1 MNSVRQ
7 YDLRFDCIREYRHVQ
22 KIVPAHPGSAIFCI
36 VSVGPTVI
44 PFGDPMPEYPDAR
57 PRGIPK
63 PRHGEQRMITE
74 PQPAGGAYPFP
85 RAIIRGVGPVILLF
99 CLPLLLRGQVA
110 GEFEVPGVETAGI
123 PEVGA
128 SEFGG
133 ETPETEPIDTLRAV
147 DTGVTVDGGEV
158 PVEGAG
164 GSGEDYPMLRQE
176 EYTFAGGPRYTLL
189 GKLPYRETHLRPV
202 PAIAT
207 ATGVAGIIA
216 AIHFYQQ
223 DAWWSNR
230 RMDFHFSTDWGYAAQ
245 ADKFGHM
252 YAGYLASYVGY
263 EMLIASGFR
272 RETAGWLGPL
282 LAVGFQTYIEIED
295 GFSPFGF
302 DPTDQYANVFGPLY
316 FSLRNYIGP
325 LEYTAIKLS
334 YWPNDDYLT
343 GDHYGHEKIVIDD
356 YNGQQIWFSVKV
368 GEAIP
373 DVIPWPDWL
382 RLAVGYGA
390 YNVDRWDADGALQV
404 PGRRFFIALD
414 YDLVEMVPD
423 VGSFGNWLVQTLDN
437 FRWPAPALQIAPEVI
452 FYLAWPVRF

>member
-1 MNSVRQ
+1 M
-7 YDLRFDCIREYRHVQ
+7 
-22 KIVPAHPGSAIFCI
+22 
-36 VSVGPTVI
+36 
-44 PFGDPMPEYPDAR
+44 
-57 PRGIPK
+57 
-63 PRHGEQRMITE
+63 
-74 PQPAGGAYPFP
+74 QPAGGTGRFP
-85 RAIIRGVGPVILLF
+85 RCPVRSWI
-99 CLPLLLRGQVA
+99 PVLLLLCMHPALSGQVT
-110 GEFEVPGVETAGI
+110 GEVDRLPEPAEREHMSGPEQSADPVPADLPTVIDVPDTAH
-123 PEVGA
+123 
-128 SEFGG
+128 
-133 ETPETEPIDTLRAV
+133 LN
-147 DTGVTVDGGEV
+147 DTGVPADGGGV
-158 PVEGAG
+158 LPEGEESTG
-164 GSGEDYPMLRQE
+164 DGESEEPSMLRPE

-189 GKLPYRETHLRPV
+189 GDLPYRETHLRPV
-202 PAIAT
+202 PAVVT

-272 RETAGWLGPL
+272 KETAGWLGPL

-316 FSLRNYIGP
+316 FSLRNYIHP
-325 LEYTAIKLS
+325 LEYTAIKWS

-343 GDHYGHEKIVIDD
+343 GDHYGHRKIIIDD

-373 DVIPWPDWL
+373 DEVPWPDWL
-382 RLAVGYGA
+382 RLAVGYGS
-390 YNVDRWDADGALQV
+390 YNVDRWDANDVLQE

-414 YDLVEMVPD
+414 YDLVELLLD
-423 VGSFGNWLVQTLDN
+423 LGSFGNWMVQTLDN
-437 FRWPAPALQIAPEVI
+437 FRWPAPALQLTPEVV